1 MKTLYEY
8 INEAVKV
15 TALKD
20 GYKLIELVS
29 RKDVDCA
36 NLTKEQFYDL
46 MMEDLEKAQDE
57 YSRLVYDERKRN
69 LEAIK
74 KRKEDYIEKL
84 VQARYKRKSKQDEY
98 REKLRFDKRLTDYD
112 LNQNATI
119 SFNLITKIDNG
130 HPADTLSITAGNLRT
145 KLDGTYSGGLW
156 DELQKSEWW
165 KIGQGWS
172 ICYTA
177 NKDGFLP
184 ASRSSEIVILM
195 PEDKMAEK
203 KARQEALDRSI
214 ASWYKDGG
222 YMGD

>member
-29 RKDVDCA
+29 RTGVDCVS
-36 NLTKEQFYDL
+36 LTKEQFYNL

-84 VQARYKRKSKQDEY
+84 VQAKYKRKSKQDEY
-98 REKLRFDKRLTDYD
+98 REKLRFDKQITDYD
-112 LNQNATI
+112 LNRDATI
-119 SFNLITKIDNG
+119 SFDLITKIDNS
-130 HPADTLSITAGNLRT
+130 HPVDTLGITAGNLRA
-145 KLDGTYSGGLW
+145 KLDGKYSGGLW
-156 DELQKSEWW
+156 NALQECEWW

-184 ASRSSEIVILM
+184 TCRRSEIVILM

-203 KARQEALDRSI
+203 KARQEALDRGI
-214 ASWYKDGG
+214 ASWYEEGG

>member
-1 MKTLYEY
+1 MKSLYEY
-8 INEAVKV
+8 ITEAVKI

-29 RKDVDCA
+29 RKGVDCA
-36 NLTKEQFYDL
+36 KLTKEEFYEL

-69 LEAIK
+69 IAAIK
-74 KRKEDYIEKL
+74 KRKEDYIEQL
-84 VQARYKRKSKQDEY
+84 VQARYKRKANQDKY
-98 REKLRFDKRLTDYD
+98 REKLRFEKQLNNYD
-112 LNQNATI
+112 LNQNATL
-119 SFNLITKIDNG
+119 SFDLITRVSNA
-130 HPADTLSITAGNLRT
+130 HPEDTLRITAGNLRA
-145 KLDGTYSGGLW
+145 KLDGKYASSLW
-156 DELQKSEWW
+156 SELQDCEWW

-184 ASRSSEIVILM
+184 YNYRSEIVILM

-203 KARQEALDRSI
+203 QARQEALDRAIS
-214 ASWYKDGG
+214 SWYDEGG

>member
-20 GYKLIELVS
+20 GYKLIDLVS
-29 RKDVDCA
+29 RTGVDCA
-36 NLTKEQFYDL
+36 SLTKDQFYNL

-69 LEAIK
+69 IEALK

-98 REKLRFDKRLTDYD
+98 REKLRFDKQFTNYD
-112 LNQNATI
+112 LNQDATI
-119 SFNLITKIDNG
+119 SFNLITKIDNS
-130 HPADTLSITAGNLRT
+130 HPEDTLGITAGNLRA
-145 KLDGTYSGGLW
+145 KLDGKYGSGLW

-165 KIGQGWS
+165 KIGNGWS

-184 ASRSSEIVILM
+184 SSRRSEIVILM

-214 ASWYKDGG
+214 ASWYEEGG